1 MYYYSSRTYDDWQIY
16 IANGR
21 KKYERTLYDRGYRIQ
36 YANKFNKSG
45 DIQIVM
51 PWINNHPLITIHPD
65 NTRTLYSPATV
76 TTHWGGTWSPLR
88 AYSVRFTIYKYT
100 GIEVVQRNYEFK
112 LYEQDAKIT
121 PPKIQGCRMCKQSGR
136 LDGYCHPSSC
146 WNGDTNDQGVYSCP
160 DHPDLPM
167 NLPGHKRWHYL
178 ECEHGQLQGHDIPK
192 ARECHSCDGNGKRD
206 YGSQRVS
213 LAWDGSP
220 IKVENGNIVKKPLTD
235 LERIVAAYA
244 GPTSKV

>member
-1 MYYYSSRTYDDWQIY
+1 MYYAEDRTYADWQDY
-16 IANGR
+16 IAGGR

-36 YANKFNKSG
+36 YANKFNKSS

-65 NTRTLYSPATV
+65 NTRTIYSPSSV

-100 GIEVVQRNYEFK
+100 GVEVVQRNFK
-112 LYEQDAKIT
+112 FQLYERDAKIS
-121 PPKIQGCRMCKQSGR
+121 PPKIQGCRNCGQTGR
-136 LDGYCHPSSC
+136 VDSWCNASYCWDVDEKTSQCPTHPEAKL
-146 WNGDTNDQGVYSCP
+146 
-160 DHPDLPM
+160 LPVDIQRGRHVM
-167 NLPGHKRWHYL
+167 A
-178 ECEHGQLQGHDIPK
+178 CEHGDTIGHNVT
-192 ARECHSCDGNGKRD
+192 RGQECYHCNGTRKRD
-206 YGSQRVS
+206 YGSKRVS

-220 IKVENGNIVKKPLTD
+220 IKVENGNIVRKPLTD

>member
-1 MYYYSSRTYDDWQIY
+1 MYYYADRTYVDWQTY
-16 IANGR
+16 IAGGR

-65 NTRTLYSPATV
+65 NTKTLYSPGTV
-76 TTHWGGTWSPLR
+76 TTHWGGTWQPLR
-88 AYSVRFTIYKYT
+88 GYSVRFTIYKYT
-100 GIEVVQRNYEFK
+100 GIEVVQRNYAFK

-121 PPKIQGCRMCKQSGR
+121 PPKIQGCRMCSQSGFV
-136 LDGYCHPSSC
+136 DGWCNSLAC
-146 WNGDTNDQGVYSCP
+146 WDVDSKTNSCP
-160 DHPDLPM
+160 AHMEIKLSEAEISRGRHILP
-167 NLPGHKRWHYL
+167 
-178 ECEHGQLQGHDIPK
+178 CEHGSLASHNVKRGQQ
-192 ARECHSCDGNGKRD
+192 CYSCNGTKKRD
-206 YGSQRVS
+206 YGSKRVS